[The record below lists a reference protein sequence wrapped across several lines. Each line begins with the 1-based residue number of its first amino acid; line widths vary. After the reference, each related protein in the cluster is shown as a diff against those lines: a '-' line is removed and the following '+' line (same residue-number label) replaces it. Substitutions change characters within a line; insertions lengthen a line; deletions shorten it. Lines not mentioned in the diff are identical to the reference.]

1 MADATAT
8 PSRLNAKR
16 VSPAARLAAAARQRL
31 RLLLMV
37 GVPTLAAIAGTALYL
52 SGGRYVST
60 DNAYV
65 GAQKVLITP
74 DISGK
79 VSRVLVREGQHV
91 EAGDELFDID
101 PIPFEFALRQAQ
113 GKLDTVRTDFANLK
127 SNYKSL
133 SRLIALGEQTVGVK
147 RRMFDRKAAL
157 ASRQFSTQN
166 DVDNASSAL
175 LMAELQ
181 LQPVRQQLASTLN
194 QLQDNPDLAVED
206 YPPYRQAKAALDQAR
221 RDLDHT
227 VIKAPIAGV
236 ATQVDNIQLGRFVT
250 AGSAIFSVV
259 DDAAPWVDANPKETD
274 ITHLRVGQRVEID
287 VDTFPGRPFH
297 GHVASIGPGTGAQFA
312 ILPPQNA
319 NGNWVKVVQRVPV
332 RIEFDPGQRLSA
344 LRAGMSVVVDID
356 TRRQRSLASLFG
368 AGESLAEEERK

>member
-194 QLQDNPDLAVED
+194 QLQDNPDLAIED

-259 DDAAPWVDANPKETD
+259 DAAAPWVDANPKETD